1 LLTVFRRNTGS
12 NMHEEVQFVM
22 DHCLERMNQAIDHL
36 EKEFIHIRAGKANP
50 AMLDGVVVEYYG
62 SMTALSQ
69 VASISTP
76 DARTI
81 AIQPWEKKMIPV
93 IEKAILAANLGF
105 NPDNN
110 GEIIRI
116 NVPPLTEERRKSL
129 VKQANKEGEAAK
141 ISVRAARKDSN
152 ESLKKLLKNGLAED
166 LEKSAGEKVQK
177 MTDDFIKKIDTL
189 VVAKEKDI
197 MTI

>member
-1 LLTVFRRNTGS
+1 
-12 NMHEEVQFVM
+12 MHEEVQFVM